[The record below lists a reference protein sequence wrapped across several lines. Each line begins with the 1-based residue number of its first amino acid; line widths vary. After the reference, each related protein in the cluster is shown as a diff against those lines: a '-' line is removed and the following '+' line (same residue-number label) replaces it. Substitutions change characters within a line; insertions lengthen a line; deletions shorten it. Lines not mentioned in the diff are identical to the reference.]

1 MNLQERS
8 IDAER
13 SLIGAAILDPST
25 IDVAT
30 GIVSD
35 ADFSEPD
42 ARAAF
47 RVAVA
52 LRDAGEAVTIDR
64 IVRSGVPAA
73 FAAKCCHHAVASS
86 AAAYA
91 RDVRCLSMMR
101 AILAATRSFSSRV
114 EAEAAEAMPDPSRL
128 ADWMVA
134 RLEQAVAGGS
144 SLTTGL
150 VGDYADQA
158 LHDIA
163 EAIQRQG
170 QMGQSTGFVSVDETI
185 GGLFAGEL
193 TTIAARPGIGKTSLA
208 IQICRHVASKGKR
221 AVMFSLEMTGKELA
235 QRSLCSSAEVS
246 NQMLRSGSV
255 DSNTFAKLQDAADG
269 IRDFDFHI
277 DDSPETDI
285 GRIRAICKMLA
296 TERHIDIVAVVY
308 IGLVNPSG
316 SFRSR
321 KRTEQVG
328 EVTKG
333 LKALAKTLDC
343 PVVALSQVNREA
355 AKEGW
360 LRLHHLSES
369 SSIENDSNAVWFIQR
384 KAAESPVLMPKVYI
398 DVAKNRNGQT
408 GQIQIGWDPD
418 ITRFRDLEARD
429 LENHEPAFDEWSG

>member
-8 IDAER
+8 TDAER
-13 SLIGAAILDPST
+13 SLIGAMILDPAT

-35 ADFSEPD
+35 ADFAEPD
-42 ARAAF
+42 ARTAF
-47 RVAVA
+47 RVTAA

-73 FAAKCCHHAVASS
+73 FAGKCCHHAVASS
-86 AAAYA
+86 AEAYA

-101 AILAATRSFSSRV
+101 AIMAAARSFSSRV

-128 ADWMVA
+128 ADWMFA

-150 VGDYADQA
+150 VCDFADEA
-158 LHDIA
+158 LRDIA

-185 GGLFAGEL
+185 GGLFPGEL

-208 IQICRHVASKGKR
+208 IQICRHVASLGKR

-235 QRSLCSSAEVS
+235 QRSLCSAAEVS
-246 NQMLRSGSV
+246 NQMVRSGAV
-255 DSNTFAKLQDAADG
+255 DGNTFAKLQDAADG
-269 IRDFDFHI
+269 IREFDFHI

-296 TERHIDIVAVVY
+296 TERHIDIVAVDY
-308 IGLVNPSG
+308 IGLVNPSA

-384 KAAESPVLMPKVYI
+384 KPAESPTLRDKVFI

-418 ITRFRDLEARD
+418 ITRFRDLEASD